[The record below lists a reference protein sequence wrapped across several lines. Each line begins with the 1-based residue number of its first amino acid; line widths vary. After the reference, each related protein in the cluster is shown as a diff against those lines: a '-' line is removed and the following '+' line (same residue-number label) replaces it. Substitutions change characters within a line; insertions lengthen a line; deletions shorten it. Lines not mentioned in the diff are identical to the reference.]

1 MALFG
6 GPVAA
11 AIRSQALQFCRIG
24 PHNPALPPTVLLA
37 CPYHATLDPV
47 QQAAGR
53 PFQPVGQLPCPPFIR
68 TELLAGGAMPVRGP
82 ESQLA
87 PQRLDTGN
95 TPAISAAQR
104 WKAVAR
110 ELAGNGVQRPAGMR
124 QFLDAGTEAGVITP
138 VGVAGKGPYQHA
150 FRLAAPSPGHPH
162 PHLLARALCR
172 DRHLLDH
179 PADQLFSVRIRRRG
193 GVPPRRKSGG
203 ELANRRA
210 FLTRQDAR
218 LLLEE
223 AVLLFPPR
231 RLRAHPPPPGA

>member
-1 MALFG
+1 
-6 GPVAA
+6 
-11 AIRSQALQFCRIG
+11 
-24 PHNPALPPTVLLA
+24 
-37 CPYHATLDPV
+37 
-47 QQAAGR
+47 
-53 PFQPVGQLPCPPFIR
+53 
-68 TELLAGGAMPVRGP
+68 MPVRVP

-95 TPAISAAQR
+95 TPALAAAQR
-104 WKAVAR
+104 RKAVAR
-110 ELAGNGVQRPAGMR
+110 ELAGNGVQRPAGIR

-172 DRHLLDH
+172 DRDLLDH
-179 PADQLFSVRIRRRG
+179 LADQLFAVRIRRRG
-193 GVPPRRKSGG
+193 SVPPRRKSGG

-218 LLLEE
+218 LRLEE
-223 AVLLFPPR
+223 AVLLFLQR
-231 RLRAHPPPPGA
+231 RLRVHLLLPGALQRPGDQAVLRFDRLVLSGGTLRLVGGAFPALLPQLSTSGPLLCDLRGGGAG